1 MLYLVGIKKDQFEDR
16 ASGKVIEYGQ
26 LYTLDK
32 RKNVRGYAV
41 QVHKVSSKI
50 LDELAD
56 FEPGIYVE
64 LHYDAF
70 QKVVYIE
77 QVAPDEDDVAPDLLF

>member
-41 QVHKVSSKI
+41 QIHKVSSKI

-77 QVAPDEDDVAPDLLF
+77 QVAPDEDDVAPDLPF

>member
-50 LDELAD
+50 LAELAD
-56 FEPGIYVE
+56 FEPGIYVD
-64 LHYDAF
+64 LHYDSF
-70 QKVVYIE
+70 QKVCYIE
-77 QVAPDEDDVAPDLLF
+77 QVAPDEDDVEPDLPL